1 MLGKTATSSWQKQQ
15 RDAISEAQSLSNSL
29 SQTSSL
35 ATSQLNQWSQ
45 QRGNSDTTVS
55 GTDTSTN
62 SNLTKALNTIQSI
75 GSRYARDENTTLA
88 EGIRA
93 AATKS
98 QDMSAGAGGSAQIS
112 FDSDRQILGKV
123 AGLATGMKGSV
134 EGHLKTEYTG
144 RSGSSHGTSSD
155 LTHQGGTSKGFSA
168 QELKDF
174 RDAMDVV
181 TSTRVTDSGSHTDN
195 ASSSLA
201 NQLSSTF
208 SSLKSQASQFN
219 DAVTRSHE
227 YSQLASYAENNS
239 ANINQNYSQE
249 FVGYVTSKH
258 PGEADKILSDA
269 ASPEVRAER
278 DRLVQEFVEDRM
290 KPQLLQ
296 EFEQNKGRTG
306 DGIGGVGASS
316 GHVDLQAEYAQQQ
329 SSIECNGQCEWSETR
344 VMRLVLMYNIAAIVL
359 NLRSI
364 LIKNF
369 CELIR

>member
-1 MLGKTATSSWQKQQ
+1 M
-15 RDAISEAQSLSNSL
+15 
-29 SQTSSL
+29 
-35 ATSQLNQWSQ
+35 
-45 QRGNSDTTVS
+45 
-55 GTDTSTN
+55 
-62 SNLTKALNTIQSI
+62 
-75 GSRYARDENTTLA
+75 
-88 EGIRA
+88 
-93 AATKS
+93 
-98 QDMSAGAGGSAQIS
+98 
-112 FDSDRQILGKV
+112 
-123 AGLATGMKGSV
+123 
-134 EGHLKTEYTG
+134 
-144 RSGSSHGTSSD
+144 
-155 LTHQGGTSKGFSA
+155 
-168 QELKDF
+168 KDF

-208 SSLKSQASQFN
+208 SSLQSQASQFN

-249 FVGYVTSKH
+249 FVGYVTSKR
-258 PGEADKILSDA
+258 PGEADKLLSDA

-316 GHVDLQAEYAQQQ
+316 GHVDLHAEHTQQQ
-329 SSIECNGQCEWSETR
+329 GNMESLASANGVKQGNEVGADVQHRRSSAESQVDSDKNSVNSSGNSTR
-344 VMRLVLMYNIAAIVL
+344 TDYNRLQNEHEQS
-359 NLRSI
+359 N
-364 LIKNF
+364 KNF
-369 CELIR
+369 NDAKAAEEDRQKWDGGSGKGLEDLNNIKDDLQKRISKP